1 MAHFTHIIKLHRGL
15 LAMIISS
22 RQKLEVLNQTNNNHC
37 T

>member
-22 RQKLEVLNQTNNNHC
+22 RQKTRSVKSN
-37 T
+37 